1 MSNLLGPL
9 LLGFFIHWGNLVGAR
24 VCANPV
30 HHIGSPG
37 DPFSGPLS
45 SILAA
50 TEGIH
55 VDEAHSDGG
64 PQHLRS
70 PGFHEGETHAAD
82 VVKALEGAKGGSGQ
96 QQQPRGSGKHLTIL
110 LYVSLTA
117 IFLTLVGIC
126 FFFWL
131 RRLRSPKAAAAVPE
145 QGIPH
150 RFLIGR
156 WGRNPHSV
164 RRSSS
169 SSSNSNGSFMGE
181 GRRAPL
187 YPSCPEG
194 PGELCASHFAAEE
207 VKILRGSLGAK
218 LGHRKFGGPGPPNSS
233 PLDGSI
239 KGPPLPG
246 ERGIATVAES
256 PTTALTQRADYEG
269 PAGCGDGLSWQPA
282 QLQQQI
288 LGGDLS
294 SDRGDAFGVPCSP
307 TCLSRVPISCRTS
320 ASAAAAAAIDMPTT
334 FTVATPCSGGPREL
348 LHWGAP
354 IDGGGGGAPEE
365 TDLSVFASL
374 PGEVPNT
381 QGY

>member
-1 MSNLLGPL
+1 M
-9 LLGFFIHWGNLVGAR
+9 
-24 VCANPV
+24 
-30 HHIGSPG
+30 
-37 DPFSGPLS
+37 
-45 SILAA
+45 
-50 TEGIH
+50 
-55 VDEAHSDGG
+55 
-64 PQHLRS
+64 
-70 PGFHEGETHAAD
+70 
-82 VVKALEGAKGGSGQ
+82 KGGSGQ

-131 RRLRSPKAAAAVPE
+131 RRLRGPKTAAAVPE

-156 WGRNPHSV
+156 WGRNPRSV

-169 SSSNSNGSFMGE
+169 SNNGRFVGE

-187 YPSCPEG
+187 YPPYPDDPGALCP
-194 PGELCASHFAAEE
+194 SHFAAEDGN
-207 VKILRGSLGAK
+207 ILGGTLGAK
-218 LGHRKFGGPGPPNSS
+218 LGHRKLGGPDPPDNSVI
-233 PLDGSI
+233 DGSI
-239 KGPPLPG
+239 RGPPLPG
-246 ERGIATVAES
+246 ERGNATVAES
-256 PTTALTQRADYEG
+256 LTTALAQRADYEG

-288 LGGDLS
+288 LGGDPS

-320 ASAAAAAAIDMPTT
+320 VSAAAAAAIDMPTT

-354 IDGGGGGAPEE
+354 IDGGGPPEE